1 MSPSTCKAYIEKSA
15 KNSQVRHHADRRK
28 LTQLQVFTRRH
39 FASPSHRS
47 PVFRAKKKTAA
58 PARTFLTSHAKT
70 FLALFFSRAPRT
82 RSHFSVRFF
91 PRFLVSN
98 CKLTARRQRFSD
110 KWSRRKQR
118 DSITRLINFHF
129 AFYFSSDV
137 DCIVVK

>member
-1 MSPSTCKAYIEKSA
+1 MKNLPKTRKYVTTLIDANSRNSKFSQEATSLHRPTVLLPSEQKKKLLHLRALFSPHT
-15 KNSQVRHHADRRK
+15 RK
-28 LTQLQVFTRRH
+28 LFWLF
-39 FASPSHRS
+39 
-47 PVFRAKKKTAA
+47 
-58 PARTFLTSHAKT
+58 
-70 FLALFFSRAPRT
+70 FFSRAPQT